1 MALCCFNIMS
11 NFSYASKEEA
21 TCGTLLVKEYKN
33 SELKASEKVTFTI
46 SDKFARVD
54 ISPSVYYLINL
65 EDEKT
70 YVVNTKRQKATLT
83 YASEILEHRLPPL
96 MILKSR
102 NSLKKYLTSINAHL
116 IKVKSENLDKYELWQ
131 FNIDKFNY
139 NVKIK
144 LPEFFP
150 KQVIITS
157 DKIKTDIIVEERKQ
171 LPVNYL
177 QPDYFMVP
185 EEFKIIDL
193 ITKK

>member
-1 MALCCFNIMS
+1 M
-11 NFSYASKEEA
+11 
-21 TCGTLLVKEYKN
+21 
-33 SELKASEKVTFTI
+33 
-46 SDKFARVD
+46 
-54 ISPSVYYLINL
+54 
-65 EDEKT
+65 
-70 YVVNTKRQKATLT
+70 
-83 YASEILEHRLPPL
+83 
-96 MILKSR
+96 
-102 NSLKKYLTSINAHL
+102 KKYLTSINAHL